1 MTPSARC
8 GTPAPAIVHAH
19 ALLFMGWVGIVLTQV
34 WLWSVGVLIAA
45 LLLSRL
51 IGFSPIGEAIHASV
65 VAGTPQADSNGLDFP
80 SPR

>member
-1 MTPSARC
+1 M
-8 GTPAPAIVHAH
+8 PAPAIVHAH